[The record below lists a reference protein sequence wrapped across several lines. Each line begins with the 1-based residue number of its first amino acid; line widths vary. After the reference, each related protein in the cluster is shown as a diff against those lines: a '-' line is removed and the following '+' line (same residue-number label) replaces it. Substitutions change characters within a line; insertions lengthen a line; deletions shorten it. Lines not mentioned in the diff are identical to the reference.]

1 MFRLRNL
8 PLALAA
14 LALFAAC
21 SGNSIPGDQAGDDS
35 PPANNSNTGLTGP
48 QEVDWNAIVSIEAE
62 AKKIAHTEGCS
73 SSADCRTAAVGSRA
87 CGGPRY
93 YIPWCA
99 KTTDS
104 AALYNKLGEVAKAEQ
119 AYNRKY
125 NIASTC
131 EMRLPP
137 LVEATGGSCTAK

>member
-1 MFRLRNL
+1 MSRFRTF
-8 PLALAA
+8 PLAFAT
-14 LALFAAC
+14 LALVAAC
-21 SGNSIPGDQAGDDS
+21 SRNSLPSDQAHDDS
-35 PPANNSNTGLTGP
+35 PPANNSNTGLTGS
-48 QEVDWNAIVSIEAE
+48 QESDWNAIVKLEGQ
-62 AKKIAHTEGCS
+62 AKQVAHTEGCS
-73 SSADCRTAAVGSRA
+73 SSEDCRSAPVGSRA

-104 AALYNKLGEVAKAEQ
+104 AALYNKLAEVAKADQ

-131 EMRLPP
+131 EMRMPP
-137 LVEATGGSCTAK
+137 LVEATGGSCSAK